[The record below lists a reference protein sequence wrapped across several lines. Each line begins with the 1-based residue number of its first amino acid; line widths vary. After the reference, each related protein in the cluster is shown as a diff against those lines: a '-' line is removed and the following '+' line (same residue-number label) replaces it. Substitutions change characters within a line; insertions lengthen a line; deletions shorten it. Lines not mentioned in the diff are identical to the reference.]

1 MLWTGSILGQ
11 ASAGYRKHV
20 QNGNLID
27 RQVQYQGTDRRL
39 CLSLSHY
46 LSQRRRWGAN
56 AYINAFVTF
65 TQQNQHVVT
74 RIWMSLQLTR
84 STLVF
89 FRMYSFAHFICN
101 EVTKFGKLGVVP
113 L

>member
-1 MLWTGSILGQ
+1 MLETRAACFTIPSQ
-11 ASAGYRKHV
+11 
-20 QNGNLID
+20 
-27 RQVQYQGTDRRL
+27 
-39 CLSLSHY
+39 SLSHY